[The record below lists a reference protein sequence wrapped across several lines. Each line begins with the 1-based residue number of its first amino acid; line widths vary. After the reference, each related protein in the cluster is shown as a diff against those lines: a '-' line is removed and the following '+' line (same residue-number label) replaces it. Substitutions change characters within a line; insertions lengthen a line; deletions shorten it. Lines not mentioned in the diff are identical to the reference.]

1 VKLLTCA
8 LAFILFGGNSTT
20 LVPESSHPMP
30 YHYQPIQFVVRRP
43 LISLAT
49 AAALANET
57 TDDLLAHV
65 EDGSIRYAFDV
76 ATPKASRRAVRVF
89 AGSLA
94 NYLGK
99 QSEARA
105 DGAPALL
112 ATVND
117 IFPELAETIRT
128 STLAQIFACDQE
140 HALELIHTG
149 AVRAVNSFGR
159 GRGNSAL
166 VTRRSCVEFLI
177 SRRVT

>member
-1 VKLLTCA
+1 MKLITCA
-8 LAFILFGGNSTT
+8 LIFLIGGNSTT
-20 LVPESSHPMP
+20 LVPHERSLPMP
-30 YHYQPIQFVVRRP
+30 YPAIQFVVRRP
-43 LISLAT
+43 LISLST

-57 TDDLLAHV
+57 TDDLLAHL
-65 EDGSIRYAFDV
+65 EDGSIRYGFDV

-94 NYLGK
+94 NYLSH
-99 QSEARA
+99 QREARA
-105 DGAPALL
+105 DGAEELL

-117 IFPELAETIRT
+117 VFPDLAETIRT
-128 STLAQIFACDQE
+128 STLAQILDCDQE

-149 AVRAVNSFGR
+149 ALRAVNRFGR

-166 VTRRSCVEFLI
+166 VTRSSCVEFLI